1 MITKFG
7 KRFLTNYLAGNVTF
21 GNKDIALG
29 IGSTTPNAKGKD
41 TRLEFEFY
49 RLPASLGSINIEQ
62 TGVDGDGEPV
72 FAYSVIYQ
80 ATLPQDIAGII
91 SEVGLYPG
99 IKSSKNNF
107 DSKFLTDFE
116 NNLLWSDGSF
126 NPALRPNSDSFKAKI
141 GENMVQVDVGSASS
155 SKEYKNSLISYDIS
169 GYSVNDTVTLAYKKM
184 DNNLSKI
191 RIKLYSSDTA
201 YCFVDFTPTSGTGDR
216 IQSQSVS
223 SLFANSVNS
232 PDLTLITKI
241 GVEVY
246 STSGG
251 ATQVYFDGVRVNDE
265 DTFDPTY
272 GLISRSL
279 LTTPLEKKSGRTVDI
294 EYKILL
300 GF

>member
-1 MITKFG
+1 
-7 KRFLTNYLAGNVTF
+7 
-21 GNKDIALG
+21 
-29 IGSTTPNAKGKD
+29 
-41 TRLEFEFY
+41 
-49 RLPASLGSINIEQ
+49 
-62 TGVDGDGEPV
+62 
-72 FAYSVIYQ
+72 
-80 ATLPQDIAGII
+80 
-91 SEVGLYPG
+91 
-99 IKSSKNNF
+99 
-107 DSKFLTDFE
+107 
-116 NNLLWSDGSF
+116 LWSDGTF
-126 NPALRPNSDSFKAKI
+126 NPIITPNSDSFKAKI
-141 GENMVQVDVGSASS
+141 GENMVRVDVPSASS
-155 SKEYKNSLISYDIS
+155 SKEYKNSLITYDIS
-169 GYSVNDTVTLAYKKM
+169 GYSVNDTITIAYKKM

-216 IQSQSVS
+216 IQSASVS
-223 SLFANSVNS
+223 TLFGNSINN

-251 ATQVYFDGVRVNDE
+251 ATQVFFDGIRINDE

-279 LTTPLEKKSGRTVDI
+279 LSTPLEKKSGRTVDI